1 MDHYFFFKNQYR
13 IGRRIKQCY
22 IQGYVDV
29 WNVRNNIMK
38 RKAQANTN
46 GSFVVLTVKI
56 SMNQYR
62 DFPRLNLDVIEKKG
76 EKRMNKQDMDEL
88 TDEDV
93 EEIRELLS
101 SILEIED
108 KPLFQLQ
115 LLVPAV
121 YLILKSNNTMQLTDD
136 YITLCMDETTKDK
149 ILEYND
155 KIQEVLPDAIAEYEN
170 IMNFLDF
177 FKDVINT
184 IENGDRMEDK

>member
-1 MDHYFFFKNQYR
+1 
-13 IGRRIKQCY
+13 
-22 IQGYVDV
+22 
-29 WNVRNNIMK
+29 
-38 RKAQANTN
+38 
-46 GSFVVLTVKI
+46 
-56 SMNQYR
+56 
-62 DFPRLNLDVIEKKG
+62 
-76 EKRMNKQDMDEL
+76 MNKQDVDEL
-88 TDEDV
+88 TDEDVEELSDEDV

-121 YLILKSNNTMQLTDD
+121 YLILKSNNTMTTTDN
-136 YITLCMDETTKDK
+136 YLILRMDETTKDK

-184 IENGDRMEDK
+184 IENGDRMEEKDHETKEI

>member
-1 MDHYFFFKNQYR
+1 MD
-13 IGRRIKQCY
+13 
-22 IQGYVDV
+22 
-29 WNVRNNIMK
+29 
-38 RKAQANTN
+38 
-46 GSFVVLTVKI
+46 
-56 SMNQYR
+56 
-62 DFPRLNLDVIEKKG
+62 
-76 EKRMNKQDMDEL
+76 KQDMDEL

-101 SILEIED
+101 SILKIED

-121 YLILKSNNTMQLTDD
+121 YLILKSNNTMTTTDN

-184 IENGDRMEDK
+184 IENGDRMEDKE

>member
-1 MDHYFFFKNQYR
+1 
-13 IGRRIKQCY
+13 
-22 IQGYVDV
+22 
-29 WNVRNNIMK
+29 
-38 RKAQANTN
+38 
-46 GSFVVLTVKI
+46 
-56 SMNQYR
+56 
-62 DFPRLNLDVIEKKG
+62 
-76 EKRMNKQDMDEL
+76 MNKEDINRLTDENAEEL
-88 TDEDV
+88 TDDDV
-93 EEIRELLS
+93 EEIQELLS

-121 YLILKSNNTMQLTDD
+121 YLILKSNNTMTTDD
-136 YITLCMDETTKDK
+136 NYITLCMDEITKDK

-184 IENGDRMEDK
+184 IENGDKMEEDKQ

>member
-1 MDHYFFFKNQYR
+1 MD
-13 IGRRIKQCY
+13 
-22 IQGYVDV
+22 
-29 WNVRNNIMK
+29 
-38 RKAQANTN
+38 
-46 GSFVVLTVKI
+46 
-56 SMNQYR
+56 
-62 DFPRLNLDVIEKKG
+62 
-76 EKRMNKQDMDEL
+76 KQDMDEL

-121 YLILKSNNTMQLTDD
+121 YLILKSNNTMTTTDN
-136 YITLCMDETTKDK
+136 YLILRMDETTKDK

-184 IENGDRMEDK
+184 IENGDRMEEKDHETKEI